1 MTELFL
7 CFIAAIWVGIF
18 IIAFIGIER
27 DLRENDEMLYK
38 EDSKQ

>member
-18 IIAFIGIER
+18 IAFMGIER

-38 EDSKQ
+38 EDSKL